1 MMLRL
6 LRRLST
12 AAAVSVTLST
22 VVAPARADVMI
33 RQRNS
38 REPGYEVTLYLK
50 GAMQRGDVKSL
61 SSDGRVMTWAHIYDC
76 ARQQFIWLDTTNH
89 RYTIHTGGI
98 PDVASAAFNEQ
109 QFPAPVPPSA
119 KGTLTKTTTITDTGE
134 RREMFGFTAR
144 RMMLVTTFTAAPDA
158 CDARES
164 RVETEGWYVDLLH
177 GIDCSPD
184 LSGAMPRWH
193 GFGFG
198 FDTNSCLGRRLRRG
212 YFTRRVNV
220 GDGRLG
226 FPLAETTRVYGER
239 GRAWTETTEVT
250 ELSTAPL
257 DDALFSVP
265 AGYVRAESRAVGK
278 PSALSRVL
286 SIFR

>member
-1 MMLRL
+1 MKRRL
-6 LRRLST
+6 LTILSAVALIL
-12 AAAVSVTLST
+12 AAGVPA
-22 VVAPARADVMI
+22 ARADVMI

-50 GAMQRGDVKSL
+50 GAMQRGDVKRL
-61 SSDGRVMTWAHIYDC
+61 SPDGRVMTWAHIFDC

-98 PDVASAAFNEQ
+98 PDVASAPFNEQ
-109 QFPAPVPPSA
+109 QFPAPVPPRA
-119 KGTLTKTTTITDTGE
+119 KGMLTKTTTITDTGE

-144 RMMLVTTFTAAPDA
+144 RLRLVTTFTAAPDA
-158 CDARES
+158 CDARDS

-212 YFTRRVNV
+212 YFPRRVNV

-226 FPLAETTRVYGER
+226 FPLAETTRVYGEL
-239 GRAWTETTEVT
+239 GRVWTETIEVT

-257 DDALFSVP
+257 DDTLFSVP
-265 AGYVRAESRAVGK
+265 ADYVRVESRVAGK